1 MSMRRVTAAC
11 AALLTTAALAGCGGG
26 IPKDASVKD
35 FCAAGNKFS
44 SATTYGA
51 GVKAAKSLHDTGTP
65 KKIPASA
72 RKGFEVVV
80 EMVTGSKATKD
91 LQKRFAKLSAAQKKS
106 MDNLDAYIRKT
117 C

>member
-1 MSMRRVTAAC
+1 VTAAC
-11 AALLTTAALAGCGGG
+11 AALLATAALAGCGG

-44 SATTYGA
+44 SATTYAA

-80 EMVTGSKATKD
+80 EMVTGSKDTKD